1 MLFFCCLGVWV
12 CTQWGIFKGIL
23 GGGQYKRSIFSS
35 SRLLHFLTVE
45 WMSILLDRFSCEEI
59 FTLWNPQSSPRLQ
72 MSQLRGK
79 QKNQKTE
86 NVIAGKW
93 MRLLGLVCLFVFFYW
108 TYHFFLLFQ
117 HLPLLS
123 DTCRSACTLA
133 YPAQVHTAVLET
145 RELVVIS
152 QCTTSQKK
160 DILDVLT
167 FSRMTKAIIKQ
178 RKNQSRDIAQTN
190 QLRQQ

>member
-12 CTQWGIFKGIL
+12 CTQWGVFKGIL

-59 FTLWNPQSSPRLQ
+59 FTLCNPVFSSITDVTVE
-72 MSQLRGK
+72 GK
-79 QKNQKTE
+79 TKKSKN
-86 NVIAGKW
+86 GKCNSRE
-93 MRLLGLVCLFVFFYW
+93 MNACLFFCFFYW

-123 DTCRSACTLA
+123 DTCRSACTLV

-167 FSRMTKAIIKQ
+167 FSCMTKAIIKQ

>member
-12 CTQWGIFKGIL
+12 CTQWGVFKGIL

-59 FTLWNPQSSPRLQ
+59 FTLCNPVFSSITDVTVE
-72 MSQLRGK
+72 GK
-79 QKNQKTE
+79 TKKNQKTE

-93 MRLLGLVCLFVFFYW
+93 MLVCFCFFYW

-123 DTCRSACTLA
+123 DTCRSACTLV

-167 FSRMTKAIIKQ
+167 FSCMTKAIIKQ